1 MNEYTVSEHELKDAK
16 FLMRK
21 LLRTIHEGVL
31 TVQDLEESSLIAAGM
46 IQWFNNIKENNLII
60 IKGEENDD
68 QFTKETET
76 E

>member
-1 MNEYTVSEHELKDAK
+1 MNEYEISESDLNDAK
-16 FLMRK
+16 SLMRK
-21 LLRTIHEGVL
+21 LLNTLREGPL

-60 IKGEENDD
+60 IKEKENGDES
-68 QFTKETET
+68 TKETET